1 MIYQAISFTPEG
13 GIALRL
19 INRTGV
25 ASVKGEIVRA
35 GTSTKG
41 FTQATANDDM
51 PIGVVYDSGIANL
64 SPCRIGIGGAVQVLM
79 KNTVG
84 TTVGDFLYVSD
95 TAGRAQS
102 SSTLPAAASIYRTIG
117 HALET
122 KTGGTDVLVWAVLH
136 FN

>member
-1 MIYQAISFTPEG
+1 MILPAISFTPEG
-13 GIALRL
+13 GLALRL
-19 INRTGV
+19 INRTGA
-25 ASVKGEIVRA
+25 ASVRGEIVKA
-35 GTSTKG
+35 STSIKG
-41 FTQATANDDM
+41 FGLAAANEDF
-51 PIGVVYDSGIANL
+51 PIGVVYDSGVANL
-64 SPCRIGIGGAVQVLM
+64 APCRVGVGGSVQVLM

-84 TTVGDFLYVSD
+84 TTVGDILYVSD

-122 KTGGTDVLVWAVLH
+122 VSGGTNVLVWAVLH